1 MSVPIFKVGD
11 TIKVV
16 SRLYEDN
23 GTSVDISAKTILSV
37 LKRGEV
43 EIVGIN
49 QLTDDFTL
57 LTIFNTTGIAVGK
70 YQTDIRFSK
79 GSESFSTPTV
89 VVDIQP
95 RIS

>member
-1 MSVPIFKVGD
+1 MSIPIFKVGD

-16 SRLYEDN
+16 TRLKEDD
-23 GTSVDISAKTILSV
+23 GTPVDISTKTILSV

-43 EIVGIN
+43 EIPGVK

-57 LTIFNTTGIAVGK
+57 VTVFNTNGASVGK
-70 YQTDIRFSK
+70 YQTDVRFTE
-79 GSESFSTPTV
+79 GTESFATPTV

>member
-16 SRLYEDN
+16 TRLKEDN
-23 GTSVDISAKTILSV
+23 GTPIGISTKTILSV

-43 EIVGIN
+43 EISGVS
-49 QLTDDFTL
+49 QLTDNFTL
-57 LTIFNTTGIAVGK
+57 VTVFNTTGVAVGK
-70 YQTDIRFSK
+70 YQTDVRFTE
-79 GSESFSTPTV
+79 GTESFATPTV
-89 VVDIQP
+89 VVQIDP